1 MAKWQTIY
9 DPLGCYGGCTYR
21 VTSDGNKCNLQESLG
36 GYKRFKTIA
45 TVTRQ
50 EWDEYAKEWD
60 IYNITRISP
69 SHVVRVLNA
78 VAEGGLIF
86 TLNS

>member
-50 EWDEYAKEWD
+50 GWD